1 MITRD
6 NFLSQLFN
14 KNCGHAKLEEI
25 KEKKELDQFTFVYS
39 KSAYSQE
46 MSIKA
51 RNLNFYLAEI
61 SVNLIV
67 KNETLNFKSFEGEL
81 ADKENAEE
89 IEILAFNSFM
99 FDRFHK
105 DPNIPN
111 SIASEI
117 KKQWVRNF
125 FLGKRGDKCFIKRS
139 SDGKVIGFL
148 LSNISNE
155 NIKIDLLAVDQNH
168 RGRGLGKSLINDFF
182 NFYMNQNKDFMVS
195 TQLDNFRSIG
205 LYESIGFTKLS
216 NQIVWHHINEN
227 QCLKTT

>member
-1 MITRD
+1 LITRD

-14 KNCGHAKLEEI
+14 KNCGNAKLEEI
-25 KEKKELDQFTFVYS
+25 KEKKELEEFTFVYS

-51 RNLNFYLAEI
+51 KNLNFYLAEI
-61 SVNLIV
+61 SVNLIF
-67 KNETLNFKSFEGEL
+67 KNDNVNFQSFEGEL
-81 ADKENAEE
+81 ANNSNAEE
-89 IEILAFNSFM
+89 IENLAFNSFV

-148 LSNISNE
+148 LSNITNE
-155 NIKIDLLAVDQNH
+155 NIKIDLLAVDKNH

-182 NFYMNQNKDFMVS
+182 NFYRNQNKNFMVS
-195 TQLDNFRSIG
+195 TQIDNSRSIRI
-205 LYESIGFTKLS
+205 YESIGFTKLS
-216 NQIVWHHINEN
+216 NQLVWHHTNEN
-227 QCLKTT
+227 

>member
-51 RNLNFYLAEI
+51 KNLNFYLAEI
-61 SVNLIV
+61 LVNLIV

-89 IEILAFNSFM
+89 IEILAFN
-99 FDRFHK
+99 
-105 DPNIPN
+105 
-111 SIASEI
+111 
-117 KKQWVRNF
+117 
-125 FLGKRGDKCFIKRS
+125 
-139 SDGKVIGFL
+139 
-148 LSNISNE
+148 
-155 NIKIDLLAVDQNH
+155 
-168 RGRGLGKSLINDFF
+168 
-182 NFYMNQNKDFMVS
+182 
-195 TQLDNFRSIG
+195 
-205 LYESIGFTKLS
+205 
-216 NQIVWHHINEN
+216 
-227 QCLKTT
+227 